1 VLGVL
6 ARTQEETRQATFLK
20 TSKLKMYSR
29 SYLLA
34 IAGVM
39 AAIFAVGGGA
49 ATTTHASDAM
59 HIESDCA
66 AAAAVLPE
74 GVVDVIGGGGQLPTV
89 VTDASAALRNYDAEK
104 DKEASRVRNHYADM
118 RKHQTEEYIRA
129 MEKEFG
135 ELNKANMT
143 LRQAF
148 KLLEDYVDAS
158 DPDMELP
165 NIVHAFMAAEAARR
179 IGQPDWMQLTALLHD
194 LGKMMFAF
202 GKEENGMSGRAAGPQ
217 WALGGDTWV
226 LGSPIPHSAVF
237 PEFNKLNAD
246 HKKLVDAGID
256 LNQNGTGIRN
266 LRFAWGHDEYA
277 YRVLSHTK
285 NGCKLPEEALQ
296 IVRLHSCYPLHSKR
310 AYDRLLAPGDDRI
323 LQAVIDFNK
332 FDLYSKADNKNF
344 DMESLWPY
352 YEGLM
357 DKYFERGRNG
367 LLHF

>member
-1 VLGVL
+1 MRVLGFVYY
-6 ARTQEETRQATFLK
+6 
-20 TSKLKMYSR
+20 YS
-29 SYLLA
+29 SA
-34 IAGVM
+34 IV
-39 AAIFAVGGGA
+39 AVVFINSSFNGFFTTA
-49 ATTTHASDAM
+49 ATTATTTCAGVTADDAVDCGAVGITMPEVDLIVGVGQQQQVPSTVEEVNVAQAS
-59 HIESDCA
+59 
-66 AAAAVLPE
+66 
-74 GVVDVIGGGGQLPTV
+74 
-89 VTDASAALRNYDAEK
+89 LRNYDKEA
-104 DKEASRVRNHYADM
+104 DKEASRVRNHYAEM
-118 RKHQTEEYIRA
+118 RKHQTEDYIQA

-135 ELNKANMT
+135 GMNKANLT

-179 IGQPDWMQLTALLHD
+179 IGQPDWMQLTALVHD

-202 GKEENGMSGRAAGPQ
+202 GKEENGMSGRASGPQ

-237 PEFNKLNAD
+237 PEFNNLNAD
-246 HKKLVDAGID
+246 HQRLVETGID
-256 LNQNGTGIRN
+256 LNKNGTGIRN

-277 YRVLSHTK
+277 YRVLSHPK

-296 IVRLHSCYPLHSKR
+296 IVRMHSCYPLHSKR
-310 AYDRLLAPGDDRI
+310 AYDRLLAPGDAELLD
-323 LQAVIDFNK
+323 AVIQFNK